1 MTSTFDSRLRAYAKV
16 IVQVGVN
23 LQRGQ
28 KLLIADPY
36 ELQGVSR
43 SALALVEAVQAAS
56 GAETD
61 VIWGDEAQL
70 HDFAGRADW
79 NGFEKLVAANARRM
93 KQHLAERGCFLFL
106 VGSQP
111 RMLTAMGAER
121 TSQLHRIAWQHF
133 GPIVQKLTRSAT
145 QWTLAPAPSVE
156 WAEPAFC
163 ALPAGTRLDAL
174 WQSIFAACRCDV
186 ADPIESWRTHLAQLA
201 AYRDTLKQRRIK
213 SLHYRGEGTDL
224 RVALPSSHTW
234 CTASM
239 RSRDGVPFV
248 ANLPTEEV
256 FTAPD
261 MNSAEGT
268 VRVARPIN
276 YGGAVI
282 DGIELEFR
290 RGRVERTTAR
300 QGGDL
305 LGCLLAT
312 DEGARRLG
320 EVALVGES
328 LRNVLDQNNAR
339 PFSPQQWA
347 SHRLYYH
354 TLLDEN
360 SSNHV
365 ALGESYAF
373 CNRSLFRRSV
383 NRSLIHVDLPL
394 DASVEFSGE

>member
-1 MTSTFDSRLRAYAKV
+1 
-16 IVQVGVN
+16 
-23 LQRGQ
+23 
-28 KLLIADPY
+28 
-36 ELQGVSR
+36 
-43 SALALVEAVQAAS
+43 
-56 GAETD
+56 
-61 VIWGDEAQL
+61 
-70 HDFAGRADW
+70 
-79 NGFEKLVAANARRM
+79 
-93 KQHLAERGCFLFL
+93 
-106 VGSQP
+106 
-111 RMLTAMGAER
+111 
-121 TSQLHRIAWQHF
+121 
-133 GPIVQKLTRSAT
+133 
-145 QWTLAPAPSVE
+145 
-156 WAEPAFC
+156 
-163 ALPAGTRLDAL
+163 LD
-174 WQSIFAACRCDV
+174 
-186 ADPIESWRTHLAQLA
+186 
-201 AYRDTLKQRRIK
+201 KRRIK
-213 SLHYRGEGTDL
+213 SLRYQGEGTDL
-224 RVALPSSHTW
+224 QIALPSSHAW

-239 RSRDGVPFV
+239 HSRDGVPFV

-261 MNSAEGT
+261 MYSAEGI

-290 RGRVERTTAR
+290 RGRVERATAR

-305 LGCLLAT
+305 LDHLLAT

-320 EVALVGES
+320 EVALVGET
-328 LRNVLDQNNAR
+328 LGKILGQNNAR
-339 PFSPQQWA
+339 PFSPQRWD

-394 DASVEFSGE
+394 DASVEFSTG